1 DKIIKAAIMKYGL
14 NNWSKVSSLLEG
26 KSPDDCRNRWEI
38 ISPKNTKFTKEELIN
53 LLDTYKIFPNQW
65 NIIAKCLKNKSA
77 EQCHDAYN
85 KIVNNDIDLIEIKDL
100 NETDLKDKNILDNYS
115 DDENK
120 NEVIEFVTARLKNN
134 KGRKEIKKDKK
145 IPKNIRKL
153 FK

>member
-1 DKIIKAAIMKYGL
+1 
-14 NNWSKVSSLLEG
+14 
-26 KSPDDCRNRWEI
+26 
-38 ISPKNTKFTKEELIN
+38 
-53 LLDTYKIFPNQW
+53 
-65 NIIAKCLKNKSA
+65 
-77 EQCHDAYN
+77 
-85 KIVNNDIDLIEIKDL
+85 L

-145 IPKNIRKL
+145 IPQNIRKL